1 MRAVIM
7 VFVLT
12 SVFLGSAS
20 PQSNEGME
28 VLPLPLIIAPESVAD
43 VSYVHTKNK
52 HGEVTSA
59 NVLAELSVHAERDD
73 GFIATWMT
81 KSIAVGDVLIDEKNP
96 QAANLYIGIP
106 FKFVASF
113 DGEPVRIFDRK
124 HLLGGLLSNPVFAD
138 TEEDIVQAVVELF
151 QSMSDEGL
159 ASTFVKVPYYMSICQ
174 STSLPQSQKVES
186 RGEVASPFGEGSL
199 VGFTSYELTTI
210 DDELGVARIE
220 YQSGYDPESMTE
232 LVIDVFQRLAP
243 DKMPTQEE
251 IDQLS
256 ITQSTQAICD
266 IDVETGWVSE
276 MKLTNLVGADG
287 EFQSEEFQI
296 SVSWTE

>member
-1 MRAVIM
+1 MLF
-7 VFVLT
+7 VFT

-20 PQSNEGME
+20 PQSDESGE
-28 VLPLPLIIAPESVAD
+28 VWPLPLIIAPESTAD
-43 VSYVHTKNK
+43 VSYLHTKNK
-52 HGEVTSA
+52 NGEVTSA
-59 NVLAELSVHAERDD
+59 NAVAELSVHNEHDD
-73 GFIATWMT
+73 GFIATWKM

-96 QAANLYIGIP
+96 QAASLYIGIP

-113 DGEPVRIFDRK
+113 DGEPVRIFDKER
-124 HLLGGLLSNPVFAD
+124 LLSGLSKNPVFENN
-138 TEEDIVQAVVELF
+138 EEDTVQAVVELF

-159 ASTFVKVPYYMSICQ
+159 ASTFVKVPYFMSICQ
-174 STSLPQSQKVES
+174 ATSLPPSQKVES

-210 DDELGVARIE
+210 DDEIGVARIE
-220 YQSGYDPESMTE
+220 YKSGYDPDSMKE
-232 LVIDVFQRLAP
+232 LVTDVFQRLAP

-251 IDQLS
+251 IDQVS
-256 ITQSTQAICD
+256 IIQTTQAICD
-266 IDVETGWVSE
+266 IDLETGWVSE
-276 MKLTNLVGADG
+276 MNLTNLVEADG